1 MRWFFLAVLG
11 CALPS
16 CMAQTNAAGESGASP
31 ATGDMTFLWSF
42 DGQTCA
48 QAAQVRLLRIS
59 IVGPYG
65 SEPLDDLEDGYPC
78 RGEGVDGIALRAF
91 RAGSYTF
98 TLDALDASGQALY
111 TATGSAFVQSGVNV
125 RVPVTLHS
133 VSQRGL
139 VKISWTFGPDQRPC
153 ARAGIV
159 SKAGIV
165 GPEGVSEVIV
175 RVDGEVAQSF
185 PCADASSS
193 EGGDL
198 WLDEGTHQLQ
208 LDGAIA
214 RGGEKQTWYSVSR
227 SLTLGAE
234 AIASRQP
241 TPLSVTLDVVA
252 AQAIFVPV
260 ADAQGAAFS
269 CATAGVSVLLAQ
281 VVDQS
286 VPPNC
291 FPKDARTGGCGKYV
305 DCDTIANEGFAVDY
319 LPVAGTFDSSSRLW
333 QAVWKADFQA
343 FSQLG
348 SNPLYKGSLSQ
359 LIEAGTV
366 SAYSV
371 PMVRQP

>member
-16 CMAQTNAAGESGASP
+16 CILQTNAAEGSGASP
-31 ATGDMTFLWSF
+31 DTGDMTFLWSF

-48 QAAQVRLLRIS
+48 QATLVRRLRIS
-59 IVGPYG
+59 IAGPYG
-65 SEPLDDLEDGYPC
+65 SENLDDFNDGYPC
-78 RGEGVDGIALRAF
+78 RREGVDGITLRAF
-91 RAGSYTF
+91 RAGTYTF
-98 TLDALDASGQALY
+98 TLDALDSDGQALY
-111 TATGSAFVQSGVNV
+111 TATGSAYVQSGVNV

-139 VKISWTFGPDQRPC
+139 VKISWTFAPDKRPC
-153 ARAGIV
+153 A
-159 SKAGIV
+159 KAGIA
-165 GPEGVSEVIV
+165 GPEGVSEVSV

-208 LDGAIA
+208 LDGVIA

-227 SLTLGAE
+227 SLTLTAE
-234 AIASRQP
+234 AIASGQP
-241 TPLSVTLDVVA
+241 TPLSVNLDVVA
-252 AQAIFVPV
+252 AQATFVPV
-260 ADAQGAAFS
+260 SDAQGAPFS
-269 CATAGVSVLLAQ
+269 CAAAGVSVVLAQ

-305 DCDTIANEGFAVDY
+305 DCNTIETHGFAVDY
-319 LPVAGTFDSSSRLW
+319 LPVEGTFDSSSRLW

-359 LIEAGTV
+359 LIGAATDFT
-366 SAYSV
+366 YSV
-371 PMVRQP
+371 PMVKQP

>member
-16 CMAQTNAAGESGASP
+16 CIVQTSAGDSAASS

-48 QAAQVRLLRIS
+48 QATQVRLLRIS

-65 SEPLDDLEDGYPC
+65 SLPFDDGYAC
-78 RGEGVDGIALRAF
+78 RGEGVDGVTLKAF
-91 RAGSYTF
+91 RAGNYTF

-111 TATGSAFVQSGVNV
+111 TATGSALVQSGVNV

-139 VKISWTFGPDQRPC
+139 VRLSWTFGSEPRPC
-153 ARAGIV
+153 A
-159 SKAGIV
+159 KAGIA
-165 GPEGVSEVIV
+165 GPEGVSEVNV
-175 RVDGEVAQSF
+175 RVDGELVQSF

-208 LDGAIA
+208 LDGVIA

-227 SLTLGAE
+227 SLTLAAK
-234 AIASRQP
+234 AIASGQP
-241 TPLSVTLDVVA
+241 TPLSVNLDVVA
-252 AQAIFVPV
+252 AQATFVPA
-260 ADAQGAAFS
+260 ADAQGSAFS
-269 CATAGVSVLLAQ
+269 CATEGVTVLLAQ

-305 DCDTIANEGFAVDY
+305 DCNTVANEGFAVDY
-319 LPVAGTFDSSSRLW
+319 LPVEGTFDSSSRLW

-359 LIEAGTV
+359 LIGAG
-366 SAYSV
+366 SDSHYSV